1 MFTDYLIKAVLGNSV
16 FFAQHK
22 TTNEYVAIKR
32 YQMDTYT
39 DDICKLIEVKFE
51 TYEKVKIQTF

>member
-39 DDICKLIEVKFE
+39 DDICKLIEVTFE
-51 TYEKVKIQTF
+51 TSVKVKI